1 MKAYG
6 INGHG
11 LFYLDKLI
19 GENPIMNITCSSNG
33 LGTVNA
39 TPLTGTRGTS
49 STIECVPNNKC
60 FLYSLE
66 VEGDGVFNNNTYK
79 FNTTDATAKG
89 TFLSADLTTYK
100 VVIISNYQNSTLK
113 NLNYKPTSAMVENS
127 KGTSALTNEQLNA
140 MTGSTGYPI
149 EPYDCTLS
157 MYYSDFHSPINYKL
171 YSPQGWGEA
180 SSYYYAVYTNQETGL
195 SNEEKMSSK
204 VAQFQW
210 NVNTVNVSLTGTK

>member
-11 LFYLDKLI
+11 LFYLDNI
-19 GENPIMNITCSSNG
+19 ICENPVMNMTCSSNG

-49 STIECVPNNKC
+49 STIECVPNNGC
-60 FLYSLE
+60 FFYSLE

-100 VVIISNYQNSTLK
+100 VVVSSTYQNSTLK
-113 NLNYKPTSAMVENS
+113 NLNYKPTSATVENN
-127 KGTSALTNEQLNA
+127 KGVSALTDEQLNA

-149 EPYDCTLS
+149 EPYNCTLT
-157 MYYSDFHSPINYKL
+157 MFYNDFHSPINYKL
-171 YSPQGWGEA
+171 YSSQGWGVA
-180 SSYYYAVYTNQETGL
+180 SSFYYAVYTNQETGL
-195 SNEEKMSSK
+195 SNVSEMSNT

-210 NVNTVNVSLTGTK
+210 NVNTVNVSLTGTI